1 MVNNVSI
8 DELVMF
14 DKSFSG
20 SAFISKVDNIFIMLL
35 TAIMTDNLKRV
46 KHKLSDELYS
56 KYELL
61 LNDLN
66 SKNERQMFDELN
78 VKSSN
83 IESINV
89 SSDKYIIDVL
99 LTARYM
105 DYVVDKTSGNYIRGI
120 NDRRIQKDYYLT
132 FEKYINAKI
141 ENAARKCPT
150 CGASANANNTGI
162 CSYCHSV
169 YNTEDYDWILV
180 GIKEI

>member
-1 MVNNVSI
+1 MVNEISI
-8 DELVMF
+8 NELIEM
-14 DKSFSG
+14 DKTFSE
-20 SAFISKVDNIFIMLL
+20 SAFIAKVDNIFIMFL

-66 SKNERQMFDELN
+66 SKNQRQMYDELN
-78 VKSSN
+78 VKTSK
-83 IESINV
+83 IHSINILD
-89 SSDKYIIDVL
+89 DKYIINVL

-105 DYVVDKTSGNYIRGI
+105 DYVIDKINGDYVSGI

-150 CGASANANNTGI
+150 CGASANANSTGI

-169 YNTEDYDWILV
+169 YNTKDYDWVLV